1 MGDTDRINT
10 LEKEIDALKKT
21 INGEGMEDGM
31 KTTVAKTD
39 QKVDELCL
47 KMDRVYGIG
56 IWLIGLMATGVL
68 GMIWEAAKKAPR

>member
-1 MGDTDRINT
+1 MGDTDRINA

-68 GMIWEAAKKAPR
+68 GMIWEAAKKAPQ

>member
-1 MGDTDRINT
+1 MGDTDRINA
-10 LEKEIDALKKT
+10 LERDVDALKKT

-39 QKVDELCL
+39 QKVDELCK
-47 KMDRVYGIG
+47 KMDRINGIG

>member
-1 MGDTDRINT
+1 VGDTDRINA

-31 KTTVAKTD
+31 KTTIAKTD